1 MSLTCRNMA
10 KFVETQLH
18 ELEHESNMR
27 ILKTHS
33 RRARVV
39 KGMAWKPIVISCAGS
54 RPADDAIR

>member
-1 MSLTCRNMA
+1 MA